1 MLPMKSFARFFYALL
16 LAAVLPASAF
26 AAPTAY
32 NFGWTTAGAEMVKP
46 FQVFDDGQY
55 IYVQFDDPAHVP
67 AILTETPNGTALL
80 SWRRSYPYI
89 VISYP
94 ANVLIFRTGNQE
106 ARATRWYVDGVPQ
119 VVLRGTAAPV
129 KTTGAAASQG
139 NE

>member
-1 MLPMKSFARFFYALL
+1 MVF

-26 AAPTAY
+26 AVPNAY
-32 NFGWTTAGAEMVKP
+32 NFGWTTTGVDTVKP
-46 FQVFDDGQY
+46 FQVFDDGKY

-94 ANVLIFRTGNQE
+94 ANVLIFRAGNQE

-119 VVLRGTAAPV
+119 VVLSGAVAPV
-129 KTTGAAASQG
+129 KTTGVAGAPGKDQG
-139 NE
+139 WPGTQER